1 MGWGGNME
9 PSYDIPT
16 LISDNSD
23 KVKFI
28 NILKLFSIELISL
41 PLNFLE

>member
-23 KVKFI
+23 KVK
-28 NILKLFSIELISL
+28 S
-41 PLNFLE
+41 NFWDCSEAF